1 MNEESLRSELERLCT
16 RLYDRRLVSGCGG
29 NVAGRLGRGMIVTP
43 SGGSLGDVTAED
55 LVVVDADG
63 NFPEGCVPTKEAGLH
78 RAILDARSD
87 ALIVIHTHNPA
98 ATAVS
103 TLVEPTPD
111 VLPPLTP
118 GFAAFGWPL
127 PLIAFHV
134 PGTQELVDA
143 VVANLPEKNAILLQN
158 HGLVVW
164 GSSPSQA
171 LIIAEE
177 IEEAA
182 HVYLVTGGKA
192 RPIAPETA
200 RRIR

>member
-1 MNEESLRSELERLCT
+1 MNEESLRRELAQLCR

-29 NVAGRLGRGMIVTP
+29 NVAGRLGRAMIVTP
-43 SGGSLGDVTAED
+43 SGGSLGDVTADD
-55 LVVVDADG
+55 LVLVDADG
-63 NFPEGCVPTKEAGLH
+63 TFPEGCVPTKEADLH
-78 RAILDARSD
+78 RAVLDARSD
-87 ALIVIHTHNPA
+87 ARIVIHTHNPA

-103 TLVEPTPD
+103 TLVEPTAD
-111 VLPPLTP
+111 ALAPLTP
-118 GFAAFGWPL
+118 GFAALGWPL

-134 PGTQELVDA
+134 PGTRELVDA

-158 HGLVVW
+158 HGLIVW
-164 GSSPSQA
+164 ASSPSQA

-182 HVYLVTGGKA
+182 HLYLVTGGKA
-192 RPIAPETA
+192 RSIAPDTA